1 MNNNRYYKNNSTLVG
16 RLADQ
21 AHRKSLETYEQRTQT
36 EKTDQ
41 VIFYDIFNQNFA
53 ELIAEHCASLCGSQ
67 ADRKNLRA
75 AFGLPVESSVK
86 YKSPESS
93 NSIESQ
99 YNREL
104 NTTKIV

>member
-1 MNNNRYYKNNSTLVG
+1 MNDNRFYKNHSTLVG

-21 AHRKSLETYEQRTQT
+21 AHQKSLETYQERTKT
-36 EKTDQ
+36 EKADQ

-53 ELIAEHCASLCGSQ
+53 ELIVEHCAKICMSQ
-67 ADRKNLRA
+67 ADRLNIRK
-75 AFGLPVESSVK
+75 AFGVPVESSVK
-86 YKSPESS
+86 YKGPEPR

-104 NTTKIV
+104 NTTRIE